1 MFEEFSFSMESVTE
15 EGILIREQGIVPTG
29 WASVLLLEPRLD
41 TLREKGRRE
50 GEERE
55 GGERERREREER
67 EGGERGRREGEER
80 EGGERGRREREE
92 RGRGER
98 GRREGEEREGG
109 ERERREREER
119 EGGERVNYYLVIH
132 YVCMSFSSESHTKGN
147 ARHMALIYRLTHH
160 NQAR

>member
-1 MFEEFSFSMESVTE
+1 MESVTE
-15 EGILIREQGIVPTG
+15 EGVLIREQGIVPTG

-41 TLREKGRRE
+41 TLREK
-50 GEERE
+50 
-55 GGERERREREER
+55 
-67 EGGERGRREGEER
+67 
-80 EGGERGRREREE
+80 
-92 RGRGER
+92 